1 MNTTT
6 ILRGNAAIEAGREA
20 LSESPSGEFFRVAKR
35 PADYNAKIVEATRIL
50 EGALTGSYTKLG
62 RLQEAMSTSDFPY
75 YLAAVLY
82 KELLPA
88 YQSIAPVWR
97 QFATP
102 TTLVDFRPKKLVE
115 LIGGSDI
122 LEEVPEGAPYPEGS
136 VDDKEYE
143 IFVLKYGRILRLT
156 FEAFVN
162 DTLGDFRTLPERL
175 AQAARNTEDFLAVST
190 IASATGPNLDFF
202 KAGNGN
208 APAAL
213 DLSFDNLAGAVTT
226 VTSRVD
232 SDGNPIYFPSLR
244 LVVPP
249 SLDMKA
255 DEILNAFE
263 VEVTDGNR
271 KLKVRNTISAK
282 VTKVVNPW
290 LYKVDKSANVAKTW
304 YLLPD
309 PSSARPAVAVGSLRG
324 RETPD
329 LRVKNDQ
336 GTAIGGGAIDP
347 TEGSFDNDSTSY
359 RVRHISGAANV
370 DPIGT
375 YVSTGSE

>member
-1 MNTTT
+1 MTTT
-6 ILRGNAAIEAGREA
+6 ILKGAAAVAAGQEA
-20 LSESPSGEFFRVAKR
+20 LSESPSGDFFRRAQR
-35 PADYNAKIVEATRIL
+35 PADYNAKVLEAAHIMKAARS
-50 EGALTGSYTKLG
+50 GSYSALG

-102 TTLVDFRPKKLVE
+102 TTLADFRPKKLVE
-115 LIGGSDI
+115 LIGGSEV
-122 LEEVPEGAPYPEGS
+122 LEEVKEGAPYPEGS

-156 FEAFVN
+156 FEAFKN
-162 DTLGDFRTLPERL
+162 DTLGDFRTLPQRL
-175 AQAARNTEDFLAVST
+175 AQAARNTEDVLAVST
-190 IASATGPNLDFF
+190 IATATGPNLDFF
-202 KAGNGN
+202 KSDNGN
-208 APAAL
+208 APTAL
-213 DLSFDNLAGAVTT
+213 PLSFDNLAAAITS
-226 VTSRVD
+226 VTSRTD

-244 LVVPP
+244 LVIPP
-249 SLDMKA
+249 SLEMKA
-255 DEILNAFE
+255 SDILNAVE

-271 KLKVRNTISAK
+271 KLKVRNTLSAK
-282 VTKVVNPW
+282 VTPVVNPW
-290 LYKVDKSANVAKTW
+290 LYKVDKSAKVATTW

-309 PSSARPAVAVGSLRG
+309 PASSRPAVAVGSLRG
-324 RETPD
+324 QENPD

-347 TEGSFDNDSTSY
+347 TEGSFDNDTTSY
-359 RVRHISGAANV
+359 RVRHIAGAANV

-375 YVSTGSE
+375 YVSTGS